1 MASPWVFWLDH
12 TNHRSTKVALILS
25 RIVQKNCTITYKNRT
40 ESHIYLV
47 TTTTE
52 KQYAVSLLYTLYI
65 ILQIFIIFSNTYV
78 MQFQFCMGTKELFK
92 PDDPGQ
98 NIQLLHIKT
107 HTHKLRKK
115 WRNII
120 LFPLVFP
127 ASRDTQISSQKERK
141 KKSDV
146 RAGLNIN

>member
-1 MASPWVFWLDH
+1 MG
-12 TNHRSTKVALILS
+12 ILARPYKPSFDQS
-25 RIVQKNCTITYKNRT
+25 RPDTFPNRAKNCTITYKNRT

-141 KKSDV
+141 EKKSDV
-146 RAGLNIN
+146 RAGLNIK

>member
-1 MASPWVFWLDH
+1 
-12 TNHRSTKVALILS
+12 
-25 RIVQKNCTITYKNRT
+25 
-40 ESHIYLV
+40 
-47 TTTTE
+47 
-52 KQYAVSLLYTLYI
+52 
-65 ILQIFIIFSNTYV
+65 
-78 MQFQFCMGTKELFK
+78 MGTKELFK

-98 NIQLLHIKT
+98 NMQLLHIKT

-146 RAGLNIN
+146 RAGLNIK